1 MRQKI
6 AIRVANQI
14 TALAIVYQYYST
26 IIMIS
31 YKIVRILKL
40 KYNHYYNNTACLE
53 QMHAL
58 ASLVIVYIP

>member
-1 MRQKI
+1 
-6 AIRVANQI
+6 
-14 TALAIVYQYYST
+14 
-26 IIMIS
+26 MIS